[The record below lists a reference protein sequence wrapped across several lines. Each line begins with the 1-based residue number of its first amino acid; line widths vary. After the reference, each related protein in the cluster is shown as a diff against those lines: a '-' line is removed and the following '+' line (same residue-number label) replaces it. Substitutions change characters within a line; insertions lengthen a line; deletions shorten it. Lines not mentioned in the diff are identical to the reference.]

1 MPLFPRVGRTGF
13 LRAATQVPHERRLRI
28 HALCRRNP
36 TVRGLLAPLRW
47 WLRRGSIRVTAGVGE
62 GLRMSPEHL
71 PVAHAHAGF
80 LVRGTL
86 EIPVQEALRRLLG
99 EGDVFYDVGANVGFF
114 TLIAARLVGP
124 RGQVYAFE
132 PVGESAAAVRA
143 NAALNGFSNVT
154 VIESAVGASAGR
166 DRLVV
171 VEDLSWSRLERLR
184 GQPGATATVEVEVV
198 AVDQLVEGG
207 ELRPPTL
214 VKIDVEGAELS
225 VIEGMR
231 RTLERH
237 RPAVVCELHDTGA
250 AVAAAFASLGYEVS
264 NLDGKE
270 AITEAKGNIHALAIP
285 R

>member
-13 LRAATQVPHERRLRI
+13 LRVATQMPHEWRLRI
-28 HALCRRNP
+28 HALRRGS
-36 TVRGLLAPLRW
+36 TAAGVLLAPAHW
-47 WLRRGSIRVTAGVGE
+47 WLRRGSVRVAAGLGE
-62 GLRMSPEHL
+62 GLRMSPAHL

-124 RGQVYAFE
+124 SGHVYAFE

-143 NAALNGFSNVT
+143 NASLNGFGNVT
-154 VIESAVGASAGR
+154 VLESAVAAASGR
-166 DRLVV
+166 ERLVV
-171 VEDLSWSRLERLR
+171 VDDLSWSRLERSRQHPL
-184 GQPGATATVEVEVV
+184 ATDTVEVKVV
-198 AVDQLVEGG
+198 ALDELVERGD
-207 ELRPPTL
+207 LRPPAL

-250 AVAAAFASLGYEVS
+250 EVAAAFAELGYEVT
-264 NLDGKE
+264 NLEGKE
-270 AITEAKGNIHALAIP
+270 AIEDATGNVHALATS